1 MNIEKDK
8 KKKLEDIVCP
18 ECTLPL
24 LDTQLAESLVCP
36 GCRTD
41 LKTAKYLDFIEY
53 LVANGIVVDID
64 FFDTEIYQNEIER
77 LDPSDQEE
85 VDPQDYEKK
94 KDTFSLF
101 ESEVEK
107 MVDKKDTLEEI
118 DEWEGLEEDWEDF
131 NKREDE
137 SELKKKK
144 K

>member
-1 MNIEKDK
+1 MEKDK

>member
-1 MNIEKDK
+1 MSIEKYIK
-8 KKKLEDIVCP
+8 KKPEGIVCP

-41 LKTAKYLDFIEY
+41 LKTEKYLDFIEY
-53 LVANGIVVDID
+53 LVANGIVEDID
-64 FFDTEIYQNEIER
+64 FFDTELYKNEIER

-101 ESEVEK
+101 ENEVEK

-137 SELKKKK
+137 SDKKKK
-144 K
+144 